1 MPVWNGAFLNIDYV
15 SKTRPIE
22 IDQKRNF
29 IKYKLFDWNPDF
41 PYFLGIILMIFCLI
55 ISILDKRLNI
65 KVDFDEDIG
74 HSGHTG

>member
-1 MPVWNGAFLNIDYV
+1 M
-15 SKTRPIE
+15 
-22 IDQKRNF
+22 
-29 IKYKLFDWNPDF
+29 KLFDWNPDF